1 MKTVAWMCIV
11 GLSTIAGSATSQE
24 REATAGEIDDLRR
37 SEQATIEGLKAGDVD
52 AEQRIVEMLTM
63 GGDANWHVGVAAAL
77 AVDPEKR
84 SPTLIAGMI
93 EALRR
98 DVEWSTS
105 RYAADLGTAS
115 RGEAPSHLA
124 RELALTGDPAIL
136 PPLAWRAAGV
146 VAAVIYEFG
155 LQAVPHLLNVALS
168 PRATGTEAMDAM
180 LVLASIVSTHGPGS
194 YANEL
199 QRAAMLHLD
208 GPPEGYMS
216 AGKHR
221 SGGFPN
227 ALEPAIALAA
237 VLRTP
242 ELLKRLEVIAEDTPE
257 SIVARTGYGI
267 VIAKHGPA
275 CASAHLDGTEPPPT
289 FCDSRFWVDAFDRF
303 DPSWRKYSLKA
314 RSKRPGG

>member
-1 MKTVAWMCIV
+1 MRLGSGESEDQQRGMKTVAWMCIV

-52 AEQRIVEMLTM
+52 AEQGIVEMLTM

-168 PRATGTEAMDAM
+168 PRATGTEAMNAM
-180 LVLASIVSTHGPGS
+180 LVLASARCCI
-194 YANEL
+194 ANPRIAETARGHCRRHSRVDRCTDRVRHRHSETRTRVR
-199 QRAAMLHLD
+199 QCASGRNRAATDILRFPVFGSTPSTGLTR
-208 GPPEGYMS
+208 
-216 AGKHR
+216 AGA
-221 SGGFPN
+221 S
-227 ALEPAIALAA
+227 
-237 VLRTP
+237 TP
-242 ELLKRLEVIAEDTPE
+242 
-257 SIVARTGYGI
+257 
-267 VIAKHGPA
+267 
-275 CASAHLDGTEPPPT
+275 
-289 FCDSRFWVDAFDRF
+289 
-303 DPSWRKYSLKA
+303 
-314 RSKRPGG
+314 